1 MAIQNPDS
9 KIPEY
14 QLGHRWNPTILDPM
28 TADPVWG
35 PGWIRLDPGS
45 RIQNHANAGEEIIS
59 RSKIQDPEYQ
69 TGRSPYQDPE
79 IQDPLSSRPAMGL
92 RRERVL
98 HNSRIRRPA
107 EPFPTQSRKIQDPR
121 SRFINRPIKNPGDTR
136 PKFIDTKVQPP
147 HIPQESC

>member
-28 TADPVWG
+28 IADPVWG

-107 EPFPTQSRKIQDPR
+107 EPFPTRVERSKIQDPD
-121 SRFINRPIKNPGDTR
+121 S
-136 PKFIDTKVQPP
+136 
-147 HIPQESC
+147 